1 MSTKPNVEEL
11 DAKLDFNLINKNLT
25 NLIETGKLP
34 RRKRMADLLDKV
46 KDALLRARAAG
57 ASFAAL
63 AATLKDQG
71 LPVTEPTLRKY
82 LNEQTHSNRTRK
94 RKSTTDSNEAVVKA
108 KTAPGTPPLRK
119 ISHSL

>member
-1 MSTKPNVEEL
+1 MSAKPNVEEL

-82 LNEQTHSNRTRK
+82 LNDQTHSNRTRK
-94 RKSTTDSNEAVVKA
+94 RKSTIGSNEAVVKA
-108 KTAPGTPPLRK
+108 KTAPGSALLKKVSHPL
-119 ISHSL
+119 